1 MSHLCVY
8 HSSSPKQPVKLLN
21 HLEDIS
27 SALAEIGV
35 RFERWQANQPITA
48 QSTTE
53 EVLAAYQDDIERLKQ
68 EGGYVAVDVISVDG
82 QHPQKTELRAKFL
95 EEHTHNEDEVR
106 FFVAGR
112 GLFNLHVDEQV
123 YSVLCERGDLIS
135 VPAGAKHWF
144 DMGEHP
150 RFTAIRLFNNPEG
163 WVAHYTGDTVTALYP
178 LLED

>member
-8 HSSSPKQPVKLLN
+8 HSSNPKQPVKLLN

-35 RFERWQANQPITA
+35 RFERWQASQPITA
-48 QSTTE
+48 QSTPE
-53 EVLAAYQDDIERLKQ
+53 EVLVAYQGDIERLKQ
-68 EGGYVAVDVISVDG
+68 EGGYVAVDVISVDE
-82 QHPQKTELRAKFL
+82 QHPQKAELRAKFL
-95 EEHTHNEDEVR
+95 DEHTHNEDEVR

-135 VPAGAKHWF
+135 VPAGTRHWF

-163 WVAHYTGDTVTALYP
+163 WVAQYTGETQTTIYP
-178 LLED
+178 MLED